1 MDDLKPGE
9 LTDVQKADVLE
20 KLIPEIEGGLN
31 IHFYEL
37 AALHRAVDVLR
48 RPAQENKGTELPR
61 CDRCEHCT
69 HAPSKKADGFTHYCD
84 LSGRD
89 VGQSHFG
96 RNSPRVCPMRTPEN
110 KPLTLEQLRQ
120 MDGEPVWVC
129 GMPGHKIKWAPGWRI
144 IDGNRVAHRR
154 WNDTSMYLYF
164 ADYGRTWLA
173 YARKP
178 EEATT

>member
-1 MDDLKPGE
+1 MDELKAR
-9 LTDVQKADVLE
+9 DM
-20 KLIPEIEGGLN
+20 IEIINKNLGYILRDINECDKVFLYVKN
-31 IHFYEL
+31 AQF
-37 AALHRAVDVLR
+37 ALSQYR
-48 RPAQENKGTELPR
+48 RPA
-61 CDRCEHCT
+61 
-69 HAPSKKADGFTHYCD
+69 
-84 LSGRD
+84 
-89 VGQSHFG
+89 
-96 RNSPRVCPMRTPEN
+96 PEN
-110 KPLTLEQLRQ
+110 KPLTLEQLTLEQLRK

-178 EEATT
+178 EQEEHHA